1 MICTRALLKEKVVLL
16 VIALG
21 QRVSI
26 GTVSGDPGCMNDP
39 PSVEGMVVCGPF
51 VKGGALPTVRRRASQ
66 LPDAS
71 PWLWSRFFPAG
82 QWEVLAT
89 LAASASLTP
98 AFPWPL
104 LLGTLPRKC
113 KKELLAVK
121 LRNRPSK
128 QELEDRNIFPR
139 RTAEERQE
147 IRQQIEMKLSK

>member
-1 MICTRALLKEKVVLL
+1 MICTRALLKENVALL

-26 GTVSGDPGCMNDP
+26 GTASGDPGCMNDP
-39 PSVEGMVVCGPF
+39 APVEGVVCVWAF
-51 VKGGALPTVRRRASQ
+51 VKEGALPTVRWRASQ
-66 LPDAS
+66 LPDVPA
-71 PWLWSRFFPAG
+71 WLWSRFFPAG
-82 QWEVLAT
+82 GWEVLAA
-89 LAASASLTP
+89 LAASEPLTP
-98 AFPWPL
+98 AFSVPL

-147 IRQQIEMKLSK
+147 IRQQVEMKLSK